1 MGKIKN
7 LLGQRFGKLVVIKYA
22 GKEERGR
29 SLWLCQCDCGNQK
42 VVKARHLLHNDAK
55 SCGCSQHQKP
65 RTTTEDDRR
74 LGDTLQNMKARC
86 NNPNNIHYKNYGG
99 RGITVCEEWQHVDKF
114 REWAYNNGYKPG
126 LTIDRIDVNGNYEP
140 SNCRWITMQEQ
151 QFNKTD
157 SHLITYKGET
167 KCLAEWENQLGI
179 DHRTIL
185 ARLNNGWTVEQ
196 ALFTPINNHLT
207 KISYN
212 NQTHTLT
219 EWAIITNISVHTLH
233 SRLNILHWS
242 IEKALTTPVKKFNR
256 KKN

>member
-1 MGKIKN
+1 MRCIDMI
-7 LLGQRFGKLVVIKYA
+7 GQRFGKLVVVSRAENDKKGQA
-22 GKEERGR
+22 R
-29 SLWLCQCDCGNQK
+29 WLCQCDCGGSTITTRYNLITGQT
-42 VVKARHLLHNDAK
+42 K
-55 SCGCSQHQKP
+55 SCGCILRSP
-65 RTTTEDDRR
+65 RTTELDRR
-74 LGDTLQNMKARC
+74 LSGVHSNMKARC
-86 NNPNNIHYKNYGG
+86 SNPNNPHYKYYGG

-140 SNCRWITMQEQ
+140 NNCRWVTMQEQ

-219 EWAIITNISVHTLH
+219 EWATITNISVNTLH

-242 IEKALTTPVKKFNR
+242 IEKALTTPVRKLNR